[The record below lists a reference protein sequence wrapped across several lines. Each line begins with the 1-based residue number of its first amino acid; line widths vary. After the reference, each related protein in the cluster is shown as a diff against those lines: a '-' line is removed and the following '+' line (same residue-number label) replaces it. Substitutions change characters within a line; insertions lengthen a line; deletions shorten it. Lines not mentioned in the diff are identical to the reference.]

1 MPTASSPNAINNILV
16 IQLGDIGDVVQT
28 FPCLVAIGK
37 RYPEAKITVAVREK
51 AAGLLMFCPAVNRVI
66 AIARPSPSLPFLKRL
81 SFYWHFFTQLRA
93 QHFDVA
99 IDMRTDDRGAF
110 LCILSG
116 APQRLGFYANDGQL
130 IRNRFFTSL
139 LHPRCYPGIHINQYL
154 FQLMS
159 LLGIDNTNQQPRFVI
174 PQEEKEKAAL
184 FLQQEGIDIE
194 RDIICLQPFS
204 LRQYKELAPEK
215 YVQLIQWLRATHD
228 AQIIITGSPTERE
241 RATAIARCC
250 DAGVWNLTGKTS
262 INLYGAVLS
271 LCRLFIG
278 VDSAGQH
285 IAAAADVPTVII
297 YGPSQAEAWAPRGEQ
312 HLIVQKD
319 LPCVPCRRMGC
330 DDTERSECLE
340 TLPLEEII
348 PAIQKQMQNHH
359 PSKLSGIGEQ
369 TS

>member
-1 MPTASSPNAINNILV
+1 
-16 IQLGDIGDVVQT
+16 
-28 FPCLVAIGK
+28 
-37 RYPEAKITVAVREK
+37 
-51 AAGLLMFCPAVNRVI
+51 
-66 AIARPSPSLPFLKRL
+66 
-81 SFYWHFFTQLRA
+81 
-93 QHFDVA
+93 
-99 IDMRTDDRGAF
+99 
-110 LCILSG
+110 
-116 APQRLGFYANDGQL
+116 
-130 IRNRFFTSL
+130 
-139 LHPRCYPGIHINQYL
+139 
-154 FQLMS
+154 MS